1 MQSLGG
7 RGQEVDFR
15 VRAQLERVLESELF
29 TRAEQLSRFLRFIV
43 ERHLEGRNEELKE
56 SVIGV
61 EVFGRKPDYNPK
73 YDPIV
78 RTEARRLRA
87 RLGQYYTNG
96 GGSDPLVI
104 ELPKGGYVPIVT
116 EVLGESNTE
125 SKTLTESRNSAEEI
139 SRGAR
144 KANLA
149 VIVAS
154 VCLAAV
160 LAAVGGWWEVQH
172 RNTPIPIAVLPLI
185 NLSQDPAND
194 YFSDGLTGEIIRN
207 LSIIDG
213 MTVRSQ
219 TSSFVFK
226 GKPRNI
232 RDAGQQLSVDYIL
245 EGSVLRAGSKLRINA
260 QLVRVRD
267 DVPLWSEKYDRE
279 LRDIFAI
286 QDEISRGIVNSLRLK
301 LGRGQRRY
309 QTSPEAYDLYL
320 RARAPWVQQGW
331 SVIGK
336 AVGPLEAVIAQDPSF
351 APAWADLAVAY
362 GVRSGGFKPEFA
374 DALPKM
380 RSAAEKA
387 MQLDPLLAEAQDAM
401 AIARSRDARWEE
413 SEKCFRRAVELDPHN
428 PMYYGHYVMYLLLP
442 VGRIEEALEQLR
454 IGERADPLS
463 YEIHFD
469 AAYVLFAAGRYEEA
483 ARHCGKLPADA
494 HDRTFCRDQLLLKE
508 PRIDEAIRTLE
519 LAFRN
524 APSWRIRSD
533 LAYAY
538 ALASR
543 REDAEKLV
551 ASILDPF
558 EHARVYAGLRDTER
572 TLQALDEAAVAG
584 PFRMGRTLAFP
595 EFAFLRGDPR
605 LKALR
610 KKVGLPG

>member
-1 MQSLGG
+1 MRSLGG
-7 RGQEVDFR
+7 REQEGDFR
-15 VRAQLERVLESELF
+15 VRRQLGRVLESELF
-29 TRAEQLSRFLRFIV
+29 TRAEQLSRFLRFVV
-43 ERHLEGRNEELKE
+43 ERHLDGRNEELKE

-87 RLGQYYTNG
+87 RLCEYYANG
-96 GGSDPLVI
+96 GKSDSLVI
-104 ELPKGGYVPIVT
+104 ELPKGGYVPMVR
-116 EVLGESNTE
+116 EVLGGSSTGNTNP
-125 SKTLTESRNSAEEI
+125 TETGFSAVEI
-139 SRGAR
+139 SRSAKRAR
-144 KANLA
+144 LA
-149 VIVAS
+149 VIVAR
-154 VCLAAV
+154 VCLAV
-160 LAAVGGWWEVQH
+160 ILAAAGLWWKVQ
-172 RNTPIPIAVLPLI
+172 RRDTPIAVAVMPLT

-213 MTVRSQ
+213 LQVRSQ

-232 RDAGQQLSVDYIL
+232 REAGEQLSVDYIL
-245 EGSVLRAGSKLRINA
+245 EGSVLRAGDKLRINA

-267 DVPLWSEKYDRE
+267 DVPLWSERYDRE

-320 RARAPWVQQGW
+320 RTRAPWVQQGW
-331 SVIGK
+331 SVIAN
-336 AVGPLEAVIAQDPSF
+336 AVEPLEAVIAQDPSF
-351 APAWADLAVAY
+351 APAWADLAVAHA
-362 GVRSGGFKPEFA
+362 VRSGGFNPKFA
-374 DALPKM
+374 ASLPKM

-387 MQLDPLLAEAQDAM
+387 IQLDPLLAEAQDAM
-401 AIARSRDARWEE
+401 AIACARDARWEQ
-413 SEKCFRRAVELDPHN
+413 SEKSFRRAVELDPHN
-428 PMYYGHYVMYLLLP
+428 PMYYGHFAMYLLLP

-483 ARHCGKLPADA
+483 ARHCGKLPANA
-494 HDRTFCRDQLLLKE
+494 HDKAWCRDELLLKRA
-508 PRIDEAIRTLE
+508 RIDEAIPTLE
-519 LAFRN
+519 MAFRN
-524 APSWRIRSD
+524 EPRWRIRSD

-538 ALASR
+538 ALAGR

-572 TLQALDEAAVAG
+572 TLEALNNAVVAG
-584 PFRMGRTLAFP
+584 PFRMGRVLAFP
-595 EFAFLRGDPR
+595 EYAFLRGDPR
-605 LKALR
+605 LKAVR
-610 KKVGLPG
+610 KKVGLPD